1 MKLAV
6 RLVCLAVLAGTAAG
20 QTPASGKESSQ
31 AYLEGKVVKEPAGEP
46 IKKAIIELIGENQE
60 EDGNYTATSDQEGH
74 FKVAG
79 IHPGRYRLFVERTG
93 FIEVDAKRR
102 RSDGVVLSLE
112 AAQELKDQTLH
123 MLPSAIVMGRVLDE
137 DGDPMANVEVSV
149 SRRKFLSGRF
159 KFEPTGSSQTNDLGE
174 FRIGGLLAGK
184 YYVSATPT
192 PNFQSM
198 VPGPTSPDEP
208 AANQADM
215 AYVPT
220 YYPNTTDRTQA
231 AQIEL
236 HAGDETPLD
245 FALVRIHTARVRGSV
260 AGLSPGAKA
269 VVVLR
274 GRDSNT
280 MYTAAEIDPDGK
292 FELQRVAPGSY
303 NLMAMTVASDAP
315 QVATATVDI
324 TDANVD
330 GLRLAPLVGA
340 TVRGRLH
347 LSGSIKSEG
356 ALFFVYLHRAD
367 GEDDLSN
374 GVSFA
379 EEGAMTSTGGAR
391 VKADG
396 SFELKN
402 VPPAVYN
409 VDVFGDAKRM
419 SDGFVESVVVGE
431 KDVTES
437 GLKVN
442 SGTLS
447 VDVTFSSGA
456 GVVDGSVTN
465 DKNQVLADA
474 TVVAVPEEKYRQQQ
488 NRYAKVSTDQHGH
501 FSMKGLRPGA
511 YTLLA
516 WETMDGDDYFD
527 PEYLKKYEGGG
538 TPISVDK
545 GKHSNLSLKA
555 IPASA
560 DQP

>member
-1 MKLAV
+1 MKLALI
-6 RLVCLAVLAGTAAG
+6 LVCSAMLVGTGLAQTAVLGK
-20 QTPASGKESSQ
+20 ASSLAS
-31 AYLEGKVVKEPAGEP
+31 LEGKVVREPAGEP
-46 IKKAIIELIGENQE
+46 IKKALIELIGENQE
-60 EDGNYTATSDQEGH
+60 EGGNYAATSDQEGH

-79 IHPGRYRLFVERTG
+79 IHPGRYRLIVERTG
-93 FIEVDAKRR
+93 FIEVDARRR

-112 AAQELKDQTLH
+112 TGQELRDQTLH
-123 MLPSAIVMGRVLDE
+123 MLPAAIVMGRVLDE
-137 DGDPMANVEVSV
+137 DGDPMANVEVTV
-149 SRRKFLSGRF
+149 SRRKFSTGRF

-192 PNFQSM
+192 PNFQST
-198 VPGPTSPDEP
+198 VHGPTSPDE
-208 AANQADM
+208 AALNQADT

-231 AQIEL
+231 AQVEL

-245 FALVRIHTARVRGSV
+245 FSLVRIHTARVRGSV

-269 VVVLR
+269 VVMLR

-292 FELQRVAPGSY
+292 FELQRVAPGTY
-303 NLMAMTVASDAP
+303 TVMAMTVASETP
-315 QVATATVDI
+315 QLATATVDV
-324 TDANVD
+324 TDANVE

-347 LSGSIKSEG
+347 LSGNIKSDG

-367 GEDDLSN
+367 GEEDLSN

-409 VDVFGDAKRM
+409 LDVFGDAKGT
-419 SDGFVESVVVGE
+419 SDCFVESVLVGQ
-431 KDVTES
+431 KDVAES
-437 GLKVN
+437 GLKV
-442 SGTLS
+442 SGGTLT
-447 VDVTFSSGA
+447 VDLTFSSGA
-456 GVVDGSVTN
+456 GAVEGSVTN
-465 DKNQVLADA
+465 DKNEVLADA
-474 TVVAVPEEKYRQQQ
+474 TVVAVPEEKYRKQQ
-488 NRYAKVSTDQHGH
+488 NRYAKASTDQRGH
-501 FSMKGLRPGA
+501 FSVKGLHPGT

-516 WETMDGDDYFD
+516 WETIDGDDYFD
-527 PEYLKKYEGGG
+527 PEYLKKYESGG
-538 TPISVDK
+538 TPFRVEK
-545 GKHSNLSLKA
+545 GGLNNLSLKA
-555 IPASA
+555 IPAAS